1 MFLFWPKQIFDL
13 ERINEETTFRLT
25 PTRSFVTKCTSF
37 QIALRGGLAWPITSP
52 HLSTIGGENKNTNSD
67 VKIIS

>member
-25 PTRSFVTKCTSF
+25 PIPTSF